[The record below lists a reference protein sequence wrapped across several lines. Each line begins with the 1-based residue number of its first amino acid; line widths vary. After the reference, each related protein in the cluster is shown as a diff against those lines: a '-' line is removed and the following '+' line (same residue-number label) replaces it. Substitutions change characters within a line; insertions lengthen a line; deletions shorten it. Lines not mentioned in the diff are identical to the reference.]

1 MSIKK
6 NIGNKFSKKPFIQDF
21 FFSGSNLASRLK
33 SECLAPSIGS
43 CVTDESR
50 LQNSSFQPALLK
62 FGIAPRSR
70 HSLLEQIG
78 EGLLE
83 DDATNFEKLTIARKY
98 GPLLLELK
106 TLVPHGRFKP
116 VLKERF
122 PRVSYSKCNRWMVI
136 ARHESEV
143 TEALVAYP
151 DVAWGPKKMIDYL
164 TKEWRPEIDSDED
177 EEECW
182 GCVSEESAIAPEATV
197 VPSETVAEDGKF
209 SEEVRD
215 DADDRSRWE
224 QVAANAESAAR
235 MIGTE
240 PVVQPSKGILSVTV
254 FSDADLEVIHDSL
267 SRWQPKSSS
276 IFGRKGASNITATVT
291 AEEISDVLF
300 QLAET
305 LKKSLPTQLK
315 LSIDL

>member
-1 MSIKK
+1 MD
-6 NIGNKFSKKPFIQDF
+6 FS
-21 FFSGSNLASRLK
+21 LK
-33 SECLAPSIGS
+33 HRVAEAPQKLYGATFDTEI
-43 CVTDESR
+43 D
-50 LQNSSFQPALLK
+50 
-62 FGIAPRSR
+62 
-70 HSLLEQIG
+70 SLLEQID
-78 EGLLE
+78 EGLRE
-83 DDATNFEKLTIARKY
+83 DDATNFAKLSIARKY

-106 TLVPHGRFKP
+106 ALVPHGQFKS

-136 ARHESEV
+136 ARYESEV

-164 TKEWRPEIDSDED
+164 TKEWRPEIDFEED

-182 GCVSEESAIAPEATV
+182 GCGSEESDIAPEATF
-197 VPSETVAEDGKF
+197 VPSETDNVDEFFGEDE
-209 SEEVRD
+209 EEVE
-215 DADDRSRWE
+215 DRSRWE

-235 MIGTE
+235 MISTE
-240 PVVQPSKGILSVTV
+240 PDDKPSRGILTVTV
-254 FSDADLEVIHDSL
+254 FSDADLEIIQDSL

-300 QLAET
+300 QLGKT
-305 LKKSLPTQLK
+305 LKMSLPTQLK
-315 LSIDL
+315 VSIEL